1 MKGAF
6 VLFSCMGFHVKISVS
21 NGVCLCVFVALWYI
35 MTGDIVYFA
44 LSDNV
49 VNIMVNGIKT
59 VSCHIMLLFKRYVDD
74 VSFISIIV

>member
-1 MKGAF
+1 
-6 VLFSCMGFHVKISVS
+6 
-21 NGVCLCVFVALWYI
+21 
-35 MTGDIVYFA
+35 MTSDIVYFA

-59 VSCHIMLLFKRYVDD
+59 VSCRRMLLFKLYVDD